1 MFNSQV
7 KVMNDPLKLLPV
19 NITKV
24 RAQDVIVVAAVCIA
38 VFLFRAPI
46 VWELKPSWQLDT
58 VPDMKYKE
66 GKNRL

>member
-38 VFLFRAPI
+38 VFLFRAPN